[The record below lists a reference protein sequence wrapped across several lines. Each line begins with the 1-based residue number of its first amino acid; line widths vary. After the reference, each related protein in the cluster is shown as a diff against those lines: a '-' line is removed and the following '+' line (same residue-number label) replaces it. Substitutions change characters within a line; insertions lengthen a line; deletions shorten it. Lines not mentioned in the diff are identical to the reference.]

1 MESKPR
7 ASVDNQGEG
16 LRARKRRLTR
26 TAIMDS
32 ARALFETHGV
42 DKASME
48 AIANAA
54 DVSIAS
60 LYNYF
65 PSKDLLLS
73 ELIIDGVEDLIAGA
87 RVIFTRDFDDPAQ
100 GYMALMRLYL
110 EWFDGV
116 ERSWLRRFLAHAT
129 AQVDLVGSR
138 YTHIAS
144 SLRQEV
150 FRMTGTLATQGLLP
164 ESCDHDMLSRLVWS
178 IANSEFYSYVGSDKA
193 SAASFCD
200 AFGSQIDFALAG
212 LAAERSARQRPSGLP

>member
-1 MESKPR
+1 MKSKPG
-7 ASVDNQGEG
+7 ASLDHPAEG

-26 TAIMDS
+26 TAIMTS
-32 ARALFETHGV
+32 ARSLFEAHGV

-48 AIANAA
+48 AIAQAA

-73 ELIIDGVEDLIAGA
+73 ELIIEGVEELIAA
-87 RVIFTRDFDDPAQ
+87 TRPIFTRAYATPGE
-100 GYMALMRLYL
+100 GYMALMRHYL

-138 YTHIAS
+138 YIDIAT
-144 SLRQEV
+144 SLRTEV
-150 FRMTGTLATQGLLP
+150 FRMTDALAAQGLLP
-164 ESCDHDMLSRLVWS
+164 ATCNREMLSRVVWS
-178 IANSEFYSYVGSDKA
+178 IVNSEFYGYVGSDRA

-200 AFGSQIDFALAG
+200 AVGSQLDFALAG
-212 LAAERSARQRPSGLP
+212 LNAGEQKISS

>member
-1 MESKPR
+1 MPSKSPTPVSKP
-7 ASVDNQGEG
+7 AEG

-32 ARALFETHGV
+32 ARGLFEAHGV

-87 RVIFTRDFDDPAQ
+87 ADIFTHEFDDPAQ

-144 SLRQEV
+144 SLRLEV
-150 FRMTGTLATQGLLP
+150 FRMTDTLAAQGLLP
-164 ESCDHDMLSRLVWS
+164 ERCDHEMLSRLVWS

-193 SAASFCD
+193 NAASFCD
-200 AFGSQIDFALAG
+200 AFGSQLDFALAG
-212 LAAERSARQRPSGLP
+212 LAGARAALGQETGLP

>member
-1 MESKPR
+1 MSWTTRPPER
-7 ASVDNQGEG
+7 IEGEG

-26 TAIMDS
+26 SAIMDS
-32 ARALFETHGV
+32 ARGLFTVLGV
-42 DKASME
+42 DKTSME
-48 AIANAA
+48 AIANSA

-73 ELIIDGVEDLIAGA
+73 ELIIDGVEDLIASA
-87 RVIFTRDFDDPAQ
+87 RAIFTQSFAAPAE

-138 YTHIAS
+138 YVDIAT
-144 SLRQEV
+144 SLRLEV
-150 FRMTGTLATQGLLP
+150 GRMTDALAAQGLLP
-164 ESCDHDMLSRLVWS
+164 AACDRDMLSRLVWS

-193 SAASFCD
+193 NADSFCA
-200 AFGSQIDFALAG
+200 AFGSQLDFALAG
-212 LAAERSARQRPSGLP
+212 LTGVQKT

>member
-1 MESKPR
+1 MSAASPR
-7 ASVDNQGEG
+7 APDHRPGEG
-16 LRARKRRLTR
+16 LRARKRRMTR

-32 ARALFETHGV
+32 ARALFEAHGV

-48 AIANAA
+48 AIAHSA

-73 ELIIDGVEDLIAGA
+73 ELIIDGVEELIAGA
-87 RVIFTRDFDDPAQ
+87 RSIFTRDFATPAE
-100 GYMALMRLYL
+100 GYMALMRHYL

-138 YTHIAS
+138 YVDIAT
-144 SLRQEV
+144 SLRREV
-150 FRMTGTLATQGLLP
+150 FRMTEALAAQGLLP
-164 ESCDHDMLSRLVWS
+164 ASCDREMLSRLVWS
-178 IANSEFYSYVGSDKA
+178 IVNSEFYGYVGSDRA

-200 AFGSQIDFALAG
+200 AVGSQLDFALAG
-212 LAAERSARQRPSGLP
+212 LKAERR